1 MVDVRLLSSA
11 AEAKRGRQLVDLK
24 LKLINADRATVR
36 VGQMSLVVD
45 GGEMSGE
52 DLLRLEE
59 WRVGEKHFSSDSVE
73 VDSRHSFWAC
83 MSFPVGLAINVTF
96 VAKVV
101 S

>member
-1 MVDVRLLSSA
+1 
-11 AEAKRGRQLVDLK
+11 
-24 LKLINADRATVR
+24 
-36 VGQMSLVVD
+36 
-45 GGEMSGE
+45 MSGE

-73 VDSRHSFWAC
+73 VDSRQSFWAC